1 MVLNF
6 LYIYNKKQ
14 KIQEKLCK
22 SGKSKFITIREVE
35 FLSRPLSSF
44 LRILTKAIRK
54 KAKRPLT
61 YVTLC
66 MGLFPLKV
74 EFLTN
79 MGVLVCIMALYG
91 LIGKMMIE
99 NSHFQYINQ
108 VPSENFVKVIFSK
121 KIFLAFLTIQTKK

>member
-22 SGKSKFITIREVE
+22 SGKSKFIAIREVE

-44 LRILTKAIRK
+44 LWILTKAIRK

-66 MGLFPLKV
+66 KGLFFPKSRV
-74 EFLTN
+74 SNKYGGT
-79 MGVLVCIMALYG
+79 GLYHG
-91 LIGKMMIE
+91 PVRPHRE
-99 NSHFQYINQ
+99 NDDW
-108 VPSENFVKVIFSK
+108 K
-121 KIFLAFLTIQTKK
+121 